1 MLICVEFQ
9 MRKCQNVT
17 HCKNEFLQRQTFL
30 MNKSVIL
37 QYFLAK
43 FSQKFWKKSVNKISS
58 SDISQDSASCNYEK
72 GNLQIW
78 RHLLEKMLA
87 W

>member
-1 MLICVEFQ
+1 MLIFVEF
-9 MRKCQNVT
+9 RKRKIQNVT
-17 HCKNEFLQRQTFL
+17 LCKNEFLQRQTFL

-43 FSQKFWKKSVNKISS
+43 FLQKFWRKSVHKISS
-58 SDISQDSASCNYEK
+58 SDVSQNSASGNYEK
-72 GNLQIW
+72 GNLKIW
-78 RHLLEKMLA
+78 RGLLKKMLA

>member
-9 MRKCQNVT
+9 MRKIQNVT
-17 HCKNEFLQRQTFL
+17 LCKNEFLQRQTFL

-58 SDISQDSASCNYEK
+58 SDVSQNSASGNYEK

-78 RHLLEKMLA
+78 RDLLKKMLA

>member
-1 MLICVEFQ
+1 MLIFVEFR
-9 MRKCQNVT
+9 MRNIQNVT
-17 HCKNEFLQRQTFL
+17 LCKNEFLQRQTFL

-43 FSQKFWKKSVNKISS
+43 FSQKFWRKSENKISS
-58 SDISQDSASCNYEK
+58 SDVSQDSASCNYEK

-78 RHLLEKMLA
+78 RDLLKKVLA

>member
-1 MLICVEFQ
+1 MLIFVEFR
-9 MRKCQNVT
+9 MRKIQNVT
-17 HCKNEFLQRQTFL
+17 FCKNEFLQRQTFL

-37 QYFLAK
+37 HFLAK
-43 FSQKFWKKSVNKISS
+43 FSQNFWKKSVNKISS
-58 SDISQDSASCNYEK
+58 SEFSQNSASCNYEK

-78 RHLLEKMLA
+78 RDLLEKMLA